1 MNRHLVACFCAF
13 LLVSAG
19 CQQGGAPAG
28 PVARGDSDPPV
39 GASET
44 DLLVGAHYY
53 LWYPANFAGGGYL
66 RAKLSPPQQPLLGEY
81 SSSSPAV
88 VAQHIAW
95 ASESGIDF
103 FTLDWWPSA
112 PQRNALIDQVVLAAP
127 NIAAIRFCI
136 FYELGDL
143 GYDAASGHLVFDESR
158 VERFLSNMDEISSRY
173 FDHPSYL
180 KVGGRPVIVL
190 YVTRTATGLFAEAMS
205 RFRLRMA
212 GRGINPYVIGDEIF
226 WSVARDDGAGFTA
239 EPQLSRIAL
248 FDALTAYNLYD
259 STRTSQAGYGA
270 SSTFVSDA
278 RALYERYR
286 EAAGDT
292 PLVPLAFPGY
302 NDRGVR
308 LQADHYAIPRE
319 WSPGAGE
326 GSFFA
331 EWLERFTLPL
341 IDARF
346 PMMLITSW
354 NEWNEDTA
362 IEPAAESA
370 PTTTDTSPS
379 GTTYTQGYRY
389 AGYGRRYLDVLCG
402 KACR

>member
-1 MNRHLVACFCAF
+1 MKRHLVACFCAL

-19 CQQGGAPAG
+19 CQQSGTRVG
-28 PVARGDSDPPV
+28 PVAGSDSDLPV

-53 LWYPANFAGGGYL
+53 LWYPANFARGDYL
-66 RAKLSPPQQPLLGEY
+66 RAKLSPAEQPLLGEY
-81 SSSSPAV
+81 YSSSPAV

-112 PQRNALIDQVVLAAP
+112 PERNALIDEVVLAAP

-136 FYELGDL
+136 LYELGDL
-143 GYDAASGHLVFDESR
+143 GYDQASGHLVFDESR
-158 VERFLSNMDEISSRY
+158 VERFLSNMDEIASRY
-173 FDHPSYL
+173 FSHPSYL
-180 KVGGRPVIVL
+180 KVGGRPVIVF
-190 YVTRTATGLFAEAMS
+190 YVTRTATGRFAEAMS
-205 RFRLRMA
+205 RFRSNMA
-212 GRGINPYVIGDEIF
+212 GRGIDPYVIGDEIF
-226 WSVARDDGAGFTA
+226 WAVARDDGAGFTA
-239 EPQLSRIAL
+239 EPQLGRIAL

-308 LQADHYAIPRE
+308 LGADHYAIPRE

-341 IDARF
+341 LDARL

-389 AGYGRRYLDVLCG
+389 EGYGRRCLDILCE

>member
-1 MNRHLVACFCAF
+1 
-13 LLVSAG
+13 
-19 CQQGGAPAG
+19 
-28 PVARGDSDPPV
+28 
-39 GASET
+39 
-44 DLLVGAHYY
+44 VGAHYY
-53 LWYPANFAGGGYL
+53 VWYPRNFEGGNYL
-66 RAKLSPPQQPLLGEY
+66 RARLSPPQEPLLGEY
-81 SSSSPAV
+81 SSASPAV

-95 ASESGIDF
+95 ASQSGIDF

-112 PQRNALIDQVVLAAP
+112 PERNALIDRVVLAAP
-127 NIAAIRFCI
+127 NIGAIRFCI

-143 GYDAASGHLVFDESR
+143 GYDKDSGQLLFDESR
-158 VERFLSNMDEISSRY
+158 VERFLSNMDEIASRY
-173 FDHPSYL
+173 FGHPSYL

-190 YVTRTATGLFAEAMS
+190 YVSRTATGRFAEAMS
-205 RFRLRMA
+205 RFRSRMT
-212 GRGINPYVIGDEIF
+212 GRGIDPYVIGDEIF
-226 WSVARDDGAGFTA
+226 WLVARDDGTGYTA
-239 EPQLSRIAL
+239 DPQLGRIAL

-286 EAAGDT
+286 LAAGDT

-308 LQADHYAIPRE
+308 LEADHYAIPRE
-319 WSPGAGE
+319 WASGAGE

-331 EWLERFTLPL
+331 EWLDRFALPL
-341 IDARF
+341 IDARL

-362 IEPAAESA
+362 IEPGAGGA

-379 GTTYTQGYRY
+379 GTAYTQGYRY
-389 AGYGRRYLDVLCG
+389 EGYGTRYLEILCERT
-402 KACR
+402 CR